1 MHLEAAFVIGYG
13 LGILALTKVVKV
25 PLRISTCISLH
36 VGVFI
41 VGVLATMV
49 LELRS

>member
-1 MHLEAAFVIGYG
+1 MHLKAEFAIGYG

-25 PLRISTCISLH
+25 PLRASTCISLH
-36 VGVFI
+36 VGAFV
-41 VGVLATMV
+41 VGVLATLA